1 MWPGGSPS
9 AVVNGAAGLVVAAL
23 VILGLYEGRD
33 LLIPLAIAAIL
44 SFILFPLVRR
54 LNNWGFPKGLAVAL
68 VMSALVG
75 ALLGS
80 LTLAGREVGHLL
92 EEVPRHESNLRE
104 KARYVY
110 SFVGGTGVWQRAVDT
125 LRRVEQ
131 EVRDPETESKPL
143 KIEVAPDQP
152 LARLVEYTRSTLPSL
167 LTAALALVITLFMLL
182 QYEELRDRA
191 LRLMGASEIGRSTQA
206 LDEAG
211 SDLAHFLLLQ
221 AGLNASFGVV
231 VGIALWVVGIPTPG
245 LWGTLAA
252 LMRFVPYIGSP
263 LAAMLPLAL
272 AAMIDTEWGMLIE
285 TAVVF
290 LAGDVIVGQ
299 FVEPLLFGSY
309 TRLSS
314 IAVVLCAAFWTFL
327 WGPVGLILAV
337 PLTLTI
343 VIIGQHIPH
352 LEFLSVCLGNEPVL
366 KPHEKV
372 YRQLLA
378 GEASEAAKDADL
390 GLDERDYVRYLDE
403 VIVPA
408 LRIASDDH
416 RRAVLGK
423 EQLDRLKD
431 SMTEYIVHI
440 RELLDFTSE
449 QRDAQRPPSAE
460 VTPAGKV
467 ATAVVIAGR
476 GPIDQA
482 AAELVAEAIR
492 FNVGIPAQCPS
503 PGGLTGISAASDAMR
518 DAPPDIVVLISVGE
532 ITAAQL
538 NLLLGRVKR
547 VFNRTAILIGYWAN
561 PMELFDYGQDD
572 KLIVADNVDSVL
584 RNAGRIAIETTMTPN
599 RPPPLKLV

>member
-1 MWPGGSPS
+1 
-9 AVVNGAAGLVVAAL
+9 
-23 VILGLYEGRD
+23 
-33 LLIPLAIAAIL
+33 
-44 SFILFPLVRR
+44 
-54 LNNWGFPKGLAVAL
+54 
-68 VMSALVG
+68 
-75 ALLGS
+75 
-80 LTLAGREVGHLL
+80 
-92 EEVPRHESNLRE
+92 
-104 KARYVY
+104 
-110 SFVGGTGVWQRAVDT
+110 
-125 LRRVEQ
+125 
-131 EVRDPETESKPL
+131 
-143 KIEVAPDQP
+143 
-152 LARLVEYTRSTLPSL
+152 
-167 LTAALALVITLFMLL
+167 MLL

-221 AGLNASFGVV
+221 AGLNASFGLV
-231 VGIALWVVGIPTPG
+231 VGIALWVIGIPTPG

-252 LMRFVPYIGSP
+252 VMRFVPYVGSP
-263 LAAMLPLAL
+263 LAAALPLAL
-272 AAMIDTEWGMLIE
+272 AAMIDSEWGMLIE

-290 LAGDVIVGQ
+290 VAGDVIVGQ

-343 VIIGQHIPH
+343 VVIGQHIPH

-366 KPHEKV
+366 EPHEKL

-378 GEASEAAKDADL
+378 GEAAEAAKDADL

-403 VIVPA
+403 VIVPS
-408 LRIASDDH
+408 LRFASDDH
-416 RRAVLGK
+416 RRGVLGK
-423 EQLDRLKD
+423 EQLDRLND

-449 QRDAQRPPSAE
+449 QREAQKTSTGEA
-460 VTPAGKV
+460 TPGGKV

-476 GPIDQA
+476 GAIDQA

-492 FNVGIPAQCPS
+492 FNVGIPTQCPS
-503 PGGLTGISAASDAMR
+503 PGGLTGISAASNAMR

-547 VFNRTAILIGYWAN
+547 VFNRTPILIGYWADST
-561 PMELFDYGQDD
+561 ELRDREQED

-584 RNAGRIAIETTMTPN
+584 RNAARIAIETTMTPS